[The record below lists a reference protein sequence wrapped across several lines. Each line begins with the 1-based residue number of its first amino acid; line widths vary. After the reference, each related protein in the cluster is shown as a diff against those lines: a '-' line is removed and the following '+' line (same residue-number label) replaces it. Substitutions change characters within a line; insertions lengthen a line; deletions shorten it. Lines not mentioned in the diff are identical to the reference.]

1 MTQADDFSP
10 HTTYLALERRMSTA
24 GEALSRAELVRWCNS
39 GSASGNGAAVERRL
53 RRMLARG
60 AGGPGFQPFWLRLL
74 GTTVWRRGDLPE
86 ALACYRAALKKLIET
101 PPAPDLAPPP
111 PKMLDN
117 TAYLAALWPALHA
130 LAGAGVQAFAHAG
143 TLLGLTRDG
152 RLLRFDKDMDIG
164 VLVDAMP
171 AADTTLRALGWQRGP
186 NEFPFANLAGYR
198 HPGSG
203 AWLDVCGF
211 AVEPGSG
218 LWLGGFWLPGLPR
231 EWQRI
236 SEYPDPALRRVDSPA
251 GAVWAV
257 ADADAWLTAMYGD
270 WRTPDPDFDTLISAH
285 NQRGFALLSQ
295 CYGFFRVV
303 RRWMEGDPRR
313 ALALAHQLRRQL
325 PHDALLAEVIGTLE
339 AAAPRRADHAA

>member
-1 MTQADDFSP
+1 MTEVDDP
-10 HTTYLALERRMSTA
+10 TRTIYLALERRLSTA
-24 GEALSRAELVRWCNS
+24 GEKLSRAELVRWCNS
-39 GSASGNGAAVERRL
+39 GTASGNGAAVERRL
-53 RRMLARG
+53 RQMLARG
-60 AGGPGFQPFWLRLL
+60 AGGAGFRPFWLRLL
-74 GTTVWRRGDLPE
+74 GTVVWRRGALPE
-86 ALACYRAALKKLIET
+86 AIACFREALTRLVEV

-111 PKMLDN
+111 PKPLDN
-117 TAYLAALWPALHA
+117 AAYLAALWPALHA

-164 VLVDAMP
+164 VLMDAMP
-171 AADTTLRALGWQRGP
+171 AADATLRALGWQRGP

-211 AVEPGSG
+211 AVEPGTG

-231 EWQRI
+231 EWQRV
-236 SEYPDPALRRVDSPA
+236 SEYPDPALRQIASPA

-257 ADADAWLTAMYGD
+257 ADADAWLTTMYGD
-270 WRTPDPDFDTLISAH
+270 WRTPDPDFDTLISSR
-285 NQRGFALLSQ
+285 NQRGFALLTQ
-295 CYGFFRVV
+295 CFAFFRLA

-313 ALALAHQLRRQL
+313 ALALAHQIRRRV
-325 PHDALLAEVIGTLE
+325 PDDALLAEVIGILE
-339 AAAPRRADHAA
+339 TAAPARADDGI